1 MATVILLRHGR
12 STGNTSGVL
21 SGRTEGVH
29 LDDTGRTQVTA
40 LGERL
45 ARVPLVAVL
54 SSPLVRCRETAAAVA
69 ARHPHLEV
77 QEDPALQECDY
88 GHWQGRAI
96 AELAQEAL
104 WKTVQRHP
112 SDVTFPGGESMLAMQ
127 FRTVQAIR
135 AFDAAVEAEH
145 GPHAVWAAV
154 SHGDPI
160 KSVLADAAGSHLD
173 QFQRI
178 RVDPASAS
186 VVRYT
191 DERPYLLASNTTAG
205 DLAWVATEPPAGDRV
220 DGAVIGGGAGP
231 EAPGEIATPRTSVG

>member
-29 LDDTGRTQVTA
+29 LDDTGRAQVA
-40 LGERL
+40 VLGERL
-45 ARVPLVAVL
+45 AHVPLVAVL
-54 SSPLVRCRETAAAVA
+54 SSPLVRCQETAAAVA
-69 ARHPHLEV
+69 ARHPSLTV
-77 QEDPALQECDY
+77 QVDPAIQECDY
-88 GHWQGRAI
+88 GTWQGRAI
-96 AELAQEAL
+96 AELAKDPL
-104 WKTVQRHP
+104 WTVVQHQP
-112 SDVTFPGGESMLAMQ
+112 SAVTFPGGESMLAMQ
-127 FRTVQAIR
+127 ARTLQAVR

-145 GPHAVWAAV
+145 GPHAVWVAV

-173 QFQRI
+173 HFQRI

-186 VVRYT
+186 VVRWT
-191 DERPYLLASNTTAG
+191 AERPYLLASNTTAG
-205 DLAWVATEPPAGDRV
+205 DLAWVATEPPRTDQV

-231 EAPGEIATPRTSVG
+231 EAPGDAGSTATSVG